1 MVSQDGATDV
11 PAGYYAR
18 VMKDLGENSKVNPT
32 SIMASSLEYV
42 TITSKEVD
50 SDKNFKLEIKN
61 FEGESNQSYII
72 SLHAE
77 TKKDSEMLGY
87 DIIKDPLK
95 ETSSFP
101 GWAIA
106 LIIIL
111 VLVVV
116 GGGAFIGYK
125 FLAKKK
131 SQLQENV
138 EKTSFLGAGEPN
150 KNLLIN
156 E

>member
-1 MVSQDGATDV
+1 
-11 PAGYYAR
+11 
-18 VMKDLGENSKVNPT
+18 MKDLGENSKVNPT

-95 ETSSFP
+95 ETSGFP

-106 LIIIL
+106 LIVI
-111 VLVVV
+111 V
-116 GGGAFIGYK
+116 GLALLGGIG
-125 FLAKKK
+125 FFVFKKMSNK
-131 SQLQENV
+131 NNIKANV
-138 EKTSFLGAGEPN
+138 EKTSFAVSNDQKSKLLPKEELGAEP
-150 KNLLIN
+150 
-156 E
+156 